1 MTAKSKLKKF
11 VKIVAKYSIRGLYN
25 LGSYIIPVNDKIILF
40 ESSNGRN
47 YTGNPRSIYEEIL
60 SQGLEN
66 EFKCIWIFSNTDTEV
81 PGNAIKVKRSYFK
94 FLYYTLSSG
103 AWVFD
108 SRHLYYLKKNKKTKY
123 IQTWHGTPLKK
134 LALDMDY
141 IDMSGNQDIEKYH
154 DDFRKNSAI
163 WDYLI
168 SQNKFSSEVFRR
180 AFDFKGE
187 MLEIGY
193 PRNDILIN
201 KNNKEDI
208 DKIKS
213 RLNIPKEKKV
223 ILYAPTWRDNQYYE
237 KGKYKFATE
246 MDFDAMAKEL
256 SDDYVLIVKFHY
268 LVKENIDW
276 TKYNDFII
284 ECDADWD
291 IQELYLI
298 SDMMITDYSSVM
310 FDYSILK
317 RPMIFFTYDLENY
330 KNKLRDFY
338 FDMFEEVPGPICE
351 TNDEMIYFIKNY
363 TEKGYMSEFGEKYQ
377 KWSEKFNTFDDGKA
391 SKKIIEL
398 IREKK

>member
-1 MTAKSKLKKF
+1 
-11 VKIVAKYSIRGLYN
+11 
-25 LGSYIIPVNDKIILF
+25 
-40 ESSNGRN
+40 
-47 YTGNPRSIYEEIL
+47 
-60 SQGLEN
+60 
-66 EFKCIWIFSNTDTEV
+66 
-81 PGNAIKVKRSYFK
+81 
-94 FLYYTLSSG
+94 
-103 AWVFD
+103 
-108 SRHLYYLKKNKKTKY
+108 
-123 IQTWHGTPLKK
+123 
-134 LALDMDY
+134 
-141 IDMSGNQDIEKYH
+141 
-154 DDFRKNSAI
+154 
-163 WDYLI
+163 
-168 SQNKFSSEVFRR
+168 
-180 AFDFKGE
+180 
-187 MLEIGY
+187 
-193 PRNDILIN
+193 
-201 KNNKEDI
+201 
-208 DKIKS
+208 
-213 RLNIPKEKKV
+213 
-223 ILYAPTWRDNQYYE
+223 
-237 KGKYKFATE
+237 